1 MKTDPTNYR
10 VKTFTLLIGAA
21 FVLVVSSVQAQRDLI
36 TTQAGEQVRCRIID
50 ETPVRFVFAYLKD
63 GKPYRS
69 EIFKNLVTSFKFNHF
84 DADLSNADKL
94 PAAMYRATV
103 GSDTE
108 SPRALSNGTIS
119 ARQKRRNK
127 KAAKRN
133 ATQQAAVIENEVAAV
148 KNEATNKGELKKN
161 RDKEQQQTKSLRND
175 ERAAATNK
183 KVDEVNLR
191 SKDIVQPNVIVDE
204 KKSKVSS
211 NTAKIA
217 TQEKVF
223 PEGTKMD
230 GVAVT
235 TPLPKEPTVI
245 RKVEVARPAVREVEK
260 TTIAEPVV
268 NTTNRIDRGNNAIVT
283 RQNPAANTAVKEA
296 AKVEKVIEPVTAGK
310 KVAAK
315 NAVSPID
322 ISETELP
329 NITINQ
335 ENKFRIGLKGGIGNR
350 LDNNA
355 QTTNTFDL
363 YQEQLLRG
371 FTLGADIAYFP
382 TDAIGFGAVFTDFR
396 SLNSAG
402 EILYRNE
409 LTGSEQIGSIA
420 NNRSVKFVGPA
431 LFLRKKLDYKT
442 YVVLGLS
449 PGYNFY
455 TDQGSYDNVD
465 YTFKGGGF
473 GAASTLGI
481 DFLLG
486 NDIIGRDIILSFEA
500 GYNYGRINTL
510 DYGDARGVVDIASP
524 IDLSRLDFTIG
535 LRFLRFPKYFRLT
548 SY

>member
-1 MKTDPTNYR
+1 MKTNFTNYR
-10 VKTFTLLIGAA
+10 MQAFGLLIGAA
-21 FVLVVSSVQAQRDLI
+21 FMLIVSSVQAQRDMI
-36 TTQAGEQVRCRIID
+36 ITQAGEQLRCRIID

-84 DADLSNADKL
+84 DADLPNADKL
-94 PAAMYRATV
+94 PEAMYRATA
-103 GSDTE
+103 GSDLE
-108 SPRALSNGTIS
+108 SPRASSAGTIS
-119 ARQKRRNK
+119 ARQKRRNEKADETNLIDNDNEQSKTAISK
-127 KAAKRN
+127 KAETASANDAK
-133 ATQQAAVIENEVAAV
+133 VV
-148 KNEATNKGELKKN
+148 
-161 RDKEQQQTKSLRND
+161 
-175 ERAAATNK
+175 
-183 KVDEVNLR
+183 
-191 SKDIVQPNVIVDE
+191 
-204 KKSKVSS
+204 
-211 NTAKIA
+211 
-217 TQEKVF
+217 TQEKAT
-223 PEGTKMD
+223 PENIKREEV
-230 GVAVT
+230 VAK
-235 TPLPKEPTVI
+235 TPSQKEPLII
-245 RKVEVARPAVREVEK
+245 RKVEPAKASVQEVEK
-260 TTIAEPVV
+260 TTVTKPVE
-268 NTTNRIDRGNNAIVT
+268 NAPNRIDRGSNAVVT
-283 RQNPAANTAVKEA
+283 RQNPTTNVVAEEA
-296 AKVEKVIEPVTAGK
+296 AELEKATEQAADDK

-315 NAVSPID
+315 RPVSPVD

-382 TDAIGFGAVFTDFR
+382 TDAIGFGVVFTDFR
-396 SLNSAG
+396 SRNSDG
-402 EILYRNE
+402 EITFRNE
-409 LTGSEQIGSIA
+409 FTGSEQTGSIS

-455 TDQGSYDNVD
+455 TDKGSYDNVD
-465 YTFKGGGF
+465 YTFRGGGF

-500 GYNYGRINTL
+500 GYNYGKINTL
-510 DYGDARGVVDIASP
+510 DYGDARGMVDLSTP